1 MAQERLSPEGMQPP
15 DAWPSAYE
23 QSPWLDV
30 HNAEIQVEGDPETE
44 EEFAATYEFLQLVTV
59 YFQTEHGSIIAN
71 ETKGLWW
78 TVTAQDIEDELE
90 HRNAWATWEALQRRQ
105 RDETVTSPAV
115 TLANALAVSY
125 RRLQALQEVGGPQ
138 QPEYPLFLHLHEQ
151 IRAAR
156 LKEAHL
162 AQVLPVSAHEP
173 LPSLS
178 PFLTTPV
185 WKLLEQTQ
193 RRYNPDT
200 YTNTVLYGD
209 PAHARYGFETIDP
222 FQPHRPETEFEREMH
237 YFPNQEQAVAV
248 YHEYMDMGY
257 LVGDVD
263 DYQENITLVEPWEPQ
278 AQEDE
283 GTMYTEE
290 DGAGTTPF

>member
-1 MAQERLSPEGMQPP
+1 MATERLSPPAAPP
-15 DAWPSAYE
+15 TYE
-23 QSPWLDV
+23 QSPWLDA
-30 HNAEIQVEGDPETE
+30 HNPALQVEGDPETPE
-44 EEFAATYEFLQLVTV
+44 AFAATYDFLQVATA
-59 YFQTEHGSIIAN
+59 YFQTDFGSV
-71 ETKGLWW
+71 TSKLDKGAWW
-78 TVTAQDIEDELE
+78 NVTAQDIEDELE

-105 RDETVTSPAV
+105 RDETAASTAV

-173 LPSLS
+173 LPPVS
-178 PFLTTPV
+178 PFLTTPA

-200 YTNTVLYGD
+200 YTNTVIYGE
-209 PAHARYGFETIDP
+209 PAHARFGFETIDP
-222 FQPHRPETEFEREMH
+222 FQPHRPETEYEREMH
-237 YFPNQEQAVAV
+237 YFPNQEQAVV
-248 YHEYMDMGY
+248 VHYEYMDMGY
-257 LVGDVD
+257 LVGEVD
-263 DYQENITLVEPWEPQ
+263 DYQENITLVEPWQPQ
-278 AQEDE
+278 AQEDAIPV
-283 GTMYTEE
+283 YTEE
-290 DGAGTTPF
+290 DGTGTIPF